1 MAKEAKFIE
10 DPDLAFLQYLDY
22 KDLKLLADTLI
33 KDVEGTEQWTGS
45 LKKTLLANMKMYE
58 TEELLY
64 KNSWKAIVAEIQLFG
79 GDTFVNLV
87 RRKGVIYKE
96 ILGDVANKIDVD
108 FHKKTTSIEQ
118 LEERIHRKLFGK
130 VMSLNDIEK
139 INNILKE
146 KGYLG
151 LTSLKAKPLNTLKKN
166 KKIGWTASGIGGT
179 LLTGLNTAAVLA
191 TRVNPLLAV
200 ANVPAVAKE
209 LSAPAYRV
217 TIPVVCI
224 VAMLRIKYQ
233 QNKQQY
239 DEF

>member
-1 MAKEAKFIE
+1 MVNEAKFRE
-10 DPDLAFLQYLDY
+10 DSDLAFLQYLDY
-22 KDLKLLADTLI
+22 KDLQLLADTLI

-58 TEELLY
+58 TEEQLY

-96 ILGDVANKIDVD
+96 ILEDVAKKIDMD

-118 LEERIHRKLFGK
+118 LEEKIHRKLFGK
-130 VMSLNDIEK
+130 VMSLNDIEQM
-139 INNILKE
+139 NNLLKE
-146 KGYLG
+146 QGYLG
-151 LTSLKAKPLNTLKKN
+151 LTSFKSEPLNTLKKN
-166 KKIGWTASGIGGT
+166 SKVGWGVSGIGGT
-179 LLTGLNTAAVLA
+179 LLSGVNTAVVLA

-200 ANVPAVAKE
+200 ANAPVVAKE
-209 LSAPAYRV
+209 LSAPAYRI

-224 VAMLRIKYQ
+224 IAMLRIKYQ
-233 QNKQQY
+233 QNKDQY
-239 DEF
+239 NEF

>member
-1 MAKEAKFIE
+1 MANEAKFRE
-10 DPDLAFLQYLDY
+10 DPDLAFLQHLDC
-22 KDLKLLADTLI
+22 KDLKLLAETLI

-45 LKKTLLANMKMYE
+45 LKKTLLANMKMYD
-58 TEELLY
+58 TEEQLY

-87 RRKGVIYKE
+87 RRKGVLYAE
-96 ILGDVANKIDVD
+96 ILADVANKIEVD
-108 FHKKTTSIEQ
+108 FHKDTTSIEQ

-139 INNILKE
+139 MNNILKE
-146 KGYLG
+146 QGYLG
-151 LTSLKAKPLNTLKKN
+151 LTSLKANPRDTLKKN
-166 KKIGWTASGIGGT
+166 SNFEWSNSDIGGK
-179 LLTGLNTAAVLA
+179 LRKGLNAAALIA
-191 TRVNPLLAV
+191 TRVNPLAAV
-200 ANVPAVAKE
+200 VSVPLTAKE
-209 LSAPAYRV
+209 LSAPAYRI

>member
-1 MAKEAKFIE
+1 
-10 DPDLAFLQYLDY
+10 
-22 KDLKLLADTLI
+22 
-33 KDVEGTEQWTGS
+33 
-45 LKKTLLANMKMYE
+45 
-58 TEELLY
+58 
-64 KNSWKAIVAEIQLFG
+64 
-79 GDTFVNLV
+79 
-87 RRKGVIYKE
+87 
-96 ILGDVANKIDVD
+96 
-108 FHKKTTSIEQ
+108 
-118 LEERIHRKLFGK
+118 
-130 VMSLNDIEK
+130 MSLNDIEK

-200 ANVPAVAKE
+200 ANAPAVAKE

-233 QNKQQY
+233 QNKQQH

>member
-1 MAKEAKFIE
+1 MVNEAKFRE
-10 DPDLAFLQYLDY
+10 DSDLAFLQYLDY
-22 KDLKLLADTLI
+22 KDLQLLADTLI

-45 LKKTLLANMKMYE
+45 LKKTLLSNMKMYE
-58 TEELLY
+58 TEEQLY

-87 RRKGVIYKE
+87 RRKGVVYKE
-96 ILGDVANKIDVD
+96 ILGDVADKIDVD
-108 FHKKTTSIEQ
+108 FHKQTTSIEQ

-139 INNILKE
+139 MNNILKE

-151 LTSLKAKPLNTLKKN
+151 LTSLKARPLNTIKKN
-166 KKIGWTASGIGGT
+166 TSIGWNNGDIGGK
-179 LLTGLNTAAVLA
+179 LRKGLNAAALIATRANPLAAVA
-191 TRVNPLLAV
+191 SVPLT
-200 ANVPAVAKE
+200 AKE
-209 LSAPAYRV
+209 ISAPAYRV

-224 VAMLRIKYQ
+224 IAMLRIKYQ
-233 QNKQQY
+233 QNKQQH

>member
-64 KNSWKAIVAEIQLFG
+64 KNSWKAIVAEIQLFS

-139 INNILKE
+139 MNNILKE

-166 KKIGWTASGIGGT
+166 KKVGWATSGIGGT

>member
-1 MAKEAKFIE
+1 MANEAKFRE
-10 DPDLAFLQYLDY
+10 DPDLAFLQHLDC
-22 KDLKLLADTLI
+22 KDLKLLAETLI

-45 LKKTLLANMKMYE
+45 LKKTLLANMKMYN
-58 TEELLY
+58 TEEQLY

-87 RRKGVIYKE
+87 RRKGVLYAE
-96 ILGDVANKIDVD
+96 ILADVANKIDVD
-108 FHKKTTSIEQ
+108 FHKQTTSIDQ

-139 INNILKE
+139 MNNILKE
-146 KGYLG
+146 QGYLG
-151 LTSLKAKPLNTLKKN
+151 LTSLKANPRDTFKKN
-166 KKIGWTASGIGGT
+166 SNFEWSNSDIGGK
-179 LLTGLNTAAVLA
+179 LRKGLNATALIATRFNPLAAVA
-191 TRVNPLLAV
+191 SVPLT
-200 ANVPAVAKE
+200 AKE
-209 LSAPAYRV
+209 LSAPAYRI